1 MFHCLFCVYKYQ
13 GSNNAEVTITLF
25 TFKSK
30 VGMHDDDVSKED
42 SEEDL
47 DDNLNKISVL
57 SQIKDD
63 RNRSVPATAPP
74 KDKTYW
80 HRHRKC

>member
-1 MFHCLFCVYKYQ
+1 
-13 GSNNAEVTITLF
+13 
-25 TFKSK
+25 
-30 VGMHDDDVSKED
+30 MHDDDVSKED